1 MQRPALIR
9 RHSIWLPTAWGGLL
23 AVGVATATL
32 FGAVAFA
39 LPRVHAF
46 LAPDAPLGAE
56 VAVVEGWMGPDE
68 LRAAVPILR
77 AAGYRR
83 IVTTGGRIPDWADRL
98 GAASYAELARQYL
111 VEQGLAAEDVVAVA
125 APDSAQDRT
134 YLSAVYVRMWAQ
146 AQASPP
152 RTIDVVSAGAHARRS
167 WRLYALA
174 FGDAAQIGIRSIE
187 STDYPPGA
195 WWKTSAG
202 SRVVLGEGIG
212 WLWSVLFFHP
222 PVQGGPEELWGDP
235 EAIQRWREAQAQA
248 KAGGARPGDADAP
261 SAVKAGAAAAA
272 EPAAR

>member
-1 MQRPALIR
+1 MQRPELIR
-9 RHSIWLPTAWGGLL
+9 RRSIWLPTVWGGLL
-23 AVGVATATL
+23 ALVVAAAIL
-32 FGAVAFA
+32 IVAAAFA

-46 LAPDAPLGAE
+46 LAPDAPIGAE

-68 LRAAVPILR
+68 LRAVVPILR

-167 WRLYALA
+167 WRLYVLA
-174 FGDAAQIGIRSIE
+174 FGDGAQIGIRSVE
-187 STDYPPGA
+187 STDYPPEA

-202 SRVVLGEGIG
+202 SRVVLSEGIG

-222 PVQGGPEELWGDP
+222 PEPGGTEELWGDP
-235 EAIQRWREAQAQA
+235 EAIERWRESRTREPGAAGSAPAAAQAEA
-248 KAGGARPGDADAP
+248 SVAH
-261 SAVKAGAAAAA
+261 
-272 EPAAR
+272 